1 MNVFMLVVSI
11 VGSIICVIVDIYIM
25 ALYSHQEES
34 NFSPITI
41 FCKVLIIL
49 TLFQVQLQFVLLL
62 FDVENSRQES
72 TDFTVLW
79 AIVYSTIYANIALLK
94 PIATSTY

>member
-11 VGSIICVIVDIYIM
+11 VGLIICVIVDIYIM
-25 ALYSHQEES
+25 ALYSHKEES

-49 TLFQVQLQFVLLL
+49 TLFQV
-62 FDVENSRQES
+62 
-72 TDFTVLW
+72 
-79 AIVYSTIYANIALLK
+79 
-94 PIATSTY
+94 